1 MNEVSEDITHRLLI
15 VLTPARSGE
24 STIEAALKDCADSGE
39 NTEIKLLYVID
50 AQRNAHLQDCLSD
63 RGFVGL
69 GPSRD
74 IRERSEKH
82 AHATGQ
88 ARLEEVQSHCQSRGF
103 KCSGHIVTGAFLT
116 AITEEAERLKPDHIY
131 VTQSKLGPLARLFG
145 EKDMKELVRIFGT
158 RLILHEED
166 GEGH

>member
-1 MNEVSEDITHRLLI
+1 MKSQREATNRHLLV

-24 STIEAALKDCADSGE
+24 STVEAALSACGSGS
-39 NTEIKLLYVID
+39 NGSTLSLLYVID

-74 IRERSEKH
+74 IRERSTEH
-82 AHATGQ
+82 AFATAE
-88 ARLEEVQSHCQSRGF
+88 ARIAEVQTQCQLREID
-103 KCSGHIVTGAFLT
+103 CSSQIVTGAFVS
-116 AITEEAERLKPDHIY
+116 AVSEEAERLKPDRIY

-145 EKDMKELVRIFGT
+145 EKDMKQLVRLFGD
-158 RLILHEED
+158 RLVLHEED
-166 GEGH
+166 AEAH